1 MLKRFLL
8 TKHHLCPHIILRLY
22 ATLLCLSVPVF
33 KKNKLDDQMMY
44 CVYVYSLSLFIYVY
58 NLQEP
63 SFFHLVLL
71 SAPYECVSG
80 HEKKPSVNSLGYISN
95 LPPSVSLLSQASLL
109 YLSLIFWPLNL
120 HLELLTILKT
130 LLGPYCSR
138 SLFLNLECR

>member
-44 CVYVYSLSLFIYVY
+44 CVYVYSLSLFIYVC

-80 HEKKPSVNSLGYISN
+80 HEKKPSLNS
-95 LPPSVSLLSQASLL
+95 
-109 YLSLIFWPLNL
+109 
-120 HLELLTILKT
+120 
-130 LLGPYCSR
+130 
-138 SLFLNLECR
+138 